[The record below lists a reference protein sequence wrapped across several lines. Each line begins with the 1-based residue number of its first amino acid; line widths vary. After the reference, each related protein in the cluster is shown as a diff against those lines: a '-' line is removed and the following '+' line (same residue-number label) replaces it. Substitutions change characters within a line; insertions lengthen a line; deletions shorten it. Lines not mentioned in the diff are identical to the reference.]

1 MILGIYCA
9 GGFGKEVFDI
19 ASRQNVI
26 SQEWEKI
33 IFIDDFASDGADVYL
48 TQSYKLDSLTT
59 KFEKSNLEILK
70 TYIRY

>member
-33 IFIDDFASDGADVYL
+33 IFIDDFASD
-48 TQSYKLDSLTT
+48 
-59 KFEKSNLEILK
+59 
-70 TYIRY
+70 